1 MPATPKLETD
11 FINLARIALSGRQ
24 QDVQQLLYRLS
35 RAHRE
40 TMPELAQALTE
51 LLRKAPTRESP
62 LRRQSEIALPVDLDT
77 RFQLLRVDEHPM
89 LDHEPIFAPQL
100 ADSLDRLVAER
111 LNLKALFD
119 DGLEPTRAAIFMG
132 PPGVGKTMAA
142 RWIARS
148 LQRPLLVLDLA
159 AVMSSYLGR
168 TGTNLRHVLDYAKTL
183 DCVLLLDEIDAI
195 AKRRDDQAE
204 IGELKRLVTVL
215 IQQIDDW
222 PSSNLL
228 LAATNHAFLLDPAI
242 WRRFDA
248 LIEFPLPSEE
258 AIEAMVRSI
267 LQDRAND
274 DWIHVLSLALVG
286 QSFSEIE
293 RALIQ
298 ARRASVI
305 SNTNLEP
312 HLQKL
317 LHNPALPKA
326 KLIGVAGELVRRG
339 LASQRKARELTG
351 LARDTIRAHA
361 AKEDVKPRRTAR
373 RKDG

>member
-1 MPATPKLETD
+1 MTAIPKLETD
-11 FINLARIALSGRQ
+11 FVNLARVALSGRR

-40 TMPELAQALTE
+40 TAPGLAQALTE
-51 LLRKAPTRESP
+51 LLRKAPTREAP
-62 LRRQSEIALPVDLDT
+62 LRRQSEIALPVDIDT

-100 ADSLDRLVAER
+100 ADALDRVVAER
-111 LNLKALFD
+111 LNLKALFN
-119 DGLEPTRAAIFMG
+119 DGLEPTRAAIFTG
-132 PPGVGKTMAA
+132 PPGVGKTLAA

-148 LQRPLLVLDLA
+148 LQRPLLILDLA

-168 TGTNLRHVLDYAKTL
+168 TGTNLRHVLDYAKSL

-215 IQQIDDW
+215 VQQVDDW
-222 PSSNLL
+222 PSSSLL
-228 LAATNHAFLLDPAI
+228 LAATNHASLLDPAI

-248 LIEFPLPSEE
+248 VIEFPLPGEE
-258 AIEAMVRSI
+258 AVEAMVRSV
-267 LQDRAND
+267 LQNRAND
-274 DWIHVLSLALVG
+274 DWIHVLSLVLVG
-286 QSFSEIE
+286 QSFSDIE
-293 RALIQ
+293 RSLIQ
-298 ARRASVI
+298 ARRASVV
-305 SNTNLEP
+305 SGTNLEP

-326 KLIGVAGELVRRG
+326 KLIDIAGELVRRG
-339 LASQRKARELTG
+339 LASQRKAREITG

-361 AKEDVKPRRTAR
+361 GTAHVKRRCTAR
-373 RKDG
+373 SKDG